1 MTTTKI
7 ETYGNWGVKIIA
19 VILSFALMA
28 SYTSNREQRQKVERL
43 ERDKLEVA
51 VFEKFCDKRDAQL
64 IQQDLDKKIM
74 METLNQIQVDIG
86 IIKTEIKNI
95 NK

>member
-1 MTTTKI
+1 MLTKI

-43 ERDKLEVA
+43 ERDKLESS
-51 VFEKFCDKRDAQL
+51 VFEKYCDKQETVKT
-64 IQQDLDKKIM
+64 QQDLDNKVI
-74 METLNQIQVDIG
+74 METLSEIKQDLREV
-86 IIKTEIKNI
+86 KTELKLM